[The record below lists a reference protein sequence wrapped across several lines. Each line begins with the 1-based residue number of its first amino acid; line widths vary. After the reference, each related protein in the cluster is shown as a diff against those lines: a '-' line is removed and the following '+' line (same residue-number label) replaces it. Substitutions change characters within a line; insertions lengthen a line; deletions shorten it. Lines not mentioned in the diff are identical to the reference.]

1 MSCGSSSAGS
11 PKSVTCH
18 LGKGPEGGSGLV
30 TAASIHYLHLPAHYL
45 HQLTHTGRGRIV
57 QCRTIVLSQI
67 NSFRIVGSLRC
78 HCISIFPKIVFVDVP
93 LQPT

>member
-1 MSCGSSSAGS
+1 MSCGASSAGS

-57 QCRTIVLSQI
+57 QRLTIVLSQI
-67 NSFRIVGSLRC
+67 NSFGLWG
-78 HCISIFPKIVFVDVP
+78 
-93 LQPT
+93 L